1 MAEKDENRKLATTR
15 LLDLLRSQQAG
26 NVEIEEKQGKRGKAD
41 SEAGKK
47 EAEATSPP
55 SPPTAESRSDAPVE
69 DVEKE
74 KTSPPEEQPPV
85 HEKSESVPETS
96 SEKPDI
102 RKEDSATQSADPED
116 EIEQD
121 KAPEPSPTT
130 QSESPSES
138 TTFEASENAE
148 AHAPEKPKFT
158 PSPETQNKLM
168 DLLANME
175 EGEKAPT
182 GTSEADEAGTSTE
195 HEKPSSK
202 SSESDAPDS
211 PVGDESPLEDEL
223 LGTKPIGSYLG
234 KVDETDQ
241 ASEEDI
247 GGEELPPSD
256 PESDEEDP
264 GRKRREARNLLD
276 RRKRFID
283 AEKSKKAT
291 DVIKAQLAEEA
302 REKSG
307 STEIEVDDEG
317 WALPVSA
324 PPDLFEMAESLAPS
338 LQADQFSANLMRRI
352 TKSSRR
358 LCLEVTD
365 KGIRY
370 LQARLGGTSIRVE
383 KFGYL
388 KVPYK
393 LDETTVIRD
402 VRTLTEVAL
411 PRVIGKKGLKKLYT
425 SVYSG
430 QFEGRTHFFQ
440 APSSLGKK
448 DLSELVNW
456 QATKNMNLGD
466 GRGILRYDVHPS
478 ATATGKDHV
487 ILVGADKEKTK
498 QTYSAFRKAGMQIR
512 YTSQLPVLLWNSFKK
527 EYPDQNEQTTILL
540 HMQQSNTTLVVI
552 HKGVLLSTREM
563 SVGVEDFETALEQK
577 VNIDGKSVT
586 LTREEAAKIVTDF
599 GIPRKPAGKIKPH
612 GLTLYRVSIF
622 LRPVIERLTSEIQRS
637 INFFKKQYNEL
648 NWDHIYISGQGGAIP
663 NLSNALQENLG
674 IELSLFNPIRAE
686 NIVYEDEE
694 KTIPYEDLPLYTT
707 LFALLNVPGNDEYNL
722 LPDHI
727 VQDQTLIPYATI
739 SSVAAA
745 VLVPIILLTVVFEQ
759 MRADALQEELIRK
772 EAPLRNISPKTEQY
786 LGYQKD
792 IRILSQY
799 TDFLKTDS
807 LKTQNYLKVMKFL
820 SNVVPEEI
828 RLTGLT
834 IDRELLGGETT
845 TGSEDAATT
854 AMAASNFRDYAQ
866 IVGFVES
873 DPSVADIRLTN
884 FRMNLEKT
892 RAFRNIKL
900 NVKPRD
906 KNQPSRLFFEM
917 DCEF

>member
-1 MAEKDENRKLATTR
+1 MAEKDDNRKLATTR

-26 NVEIEEKQGKRGKAD
+26 NVEIEEKQGKRGKKNREEADQEPETTQQTPATEESLPKREERESPQAEASQTRSDLTAPESSEAKSDTGSD
-41 SEAGKK
+41 SEKDSRKK
-47 EAEATSPP
+47 SAAPDEQDDKIETAP
-55 SPPTAESRSDAPVE
+55 SVREP
-69 DVEKE
+69 EK
-74 KTSPPEEQPPV
+74 KKQTPPE
-85 HEKSESVPETS
+85 
-96 SEKPDI
+96 
-102 RKEDSATQSADPED
+102 
-116 EIEQD
+116 
-121 KAPEPSPTT
+121 SP
-130 QSESPSES
+130 
-138 TTFEASENAE
+138 TFEAGE
-148 AHAPEKPKFT
+148 APETPAPEKPKFS

-168 DLLANME
+168 DLLAGLEHGGSRSAAKDE
-175 EGEKAPT
+175 EEDATATSDPKASAPEPENKQPDTSKGDEEPT
-182 GTSEADEAGTSTE
+182 ADEL
-195 HEKPSSK
+195 
-202 SSESDAPDS
+202 D
-211 PVGDESPLEDEL
+211 
-223 LGTKPIGSYLG
+223 GTKPIGSYLRTP
-234 KVDETDQ
+234 DEPDE
-241 ASEEDI
+241 ASLEDI
-247 GGEELPPSD
+247 GGEALPPTD
-256 PESDEEDP
+256 PESEEGEQ
-264 GRKRREARNLLD
+264 GRERREARNLLD

-302 REKSG
+302 KGKSS

-324 PPDLFEMAESLAPS
+324 SPDLFEMAESLAPS

-358 LCLEVTD
+358 LCLEITD

-370 LQARLGGTSIRVE
+370 LQARMGGTSIRVE

-411 PRVIGKKGLKKLYT
+411 PRVIGKKGLKQLYT
-425 SVYSG
+425 SVYSQ
-430 QFEGRTHFFQ
+430 QFEGKTHFFQ
-440 APSSLGKK
+440 APSALGRK

-466 GRGILRYDVHPS
+466 GRGILRYDVYPS
-478 ATATGKDHV
+478 ATTSGKDHV

-498 QTYSAFRKAGMQIR
+498 QTYSAFRKAGMQVR

-527 EYPDQNEQTTILL
+527 EYPDQAESTTILL

-552 HKGVLLSTREM
+552 HKGILLSTREM
-563 SVGVEDFETALEQK
+563 SVGVEDFEAALEQK
-577 VNIDGKSVT
+577 VNIDGKSVN
-586 LTREEAAKIVTDF
+586 LSRDEASKIVTDF

-648 NWDHIYISGQGGAIP
+648 TWDHIYISGQGGTIP

-674 IELSLFNPIRAE
+674 IEISLFNPIRAE
-686 NIVYEDEE
+686 NIVYEEEE
-694 KTIPYEDLPLYTT
+694 KTIPYEDLPLYAS
-707 LFALLNVPGNDEYNL
+707 LFALLNVPGNDAYNL
-722 LPDHI
+722 LPDKI
-727 VQDQTLIPYATI
+727 VHDQSLIPYATVSSYAAI
-739 SSVAAA
+739 FLVPLIALSVAM
-745 VLVPIILLTVVFEQ
+745 EQ
-759 MRADALQEELIRK
+759 MRAEALQEELIKK

-792 IRILSQY
+792 IRILTQY
-799 TDFLKTDS
+799 SEFLKTDS

-820 SNVVPEEI
+820 SNVVPDEI

-834 IDRELLGGETT
+834 IDRELLGGESKTT
-845 TGSEDAATT
+845 PDAASE
-854 AMAASNFRDYAQ
+854 MALSPSSFRDYAQ
-866 IVGFVES
+866 IAGFVES

-900 NVKPRD
+900 SVKPRD
-906 KNQPSRLFFEM
+906 KNQPNRLFFEM

>member
-1 MAEKDENRKLATTR
+1 MAEKDDNRKLATTR

-26 NVEIEEKQGKRGKAD
+26 NVEIEEKQGKP
-41 SEAGKK
+41 GKK
-47 EAEATSPP
+47 NREDVDKKQEATPTPEKDESQQEKPTNSEPDKVPAPKEQSPIAEEVEP
-55 SPPTAESRSDAPVE
+55 STRSSQEPTAVSE
-69 DVEKE
+69 D
-74 KTSPPEEQPPV
+74 
-85 HEKSESVPETS
+85 
-96 SEKPDI
+96 
-102 RKEDSATQSADPED
+102 DSAAEPPISED
-116 EIEQD
+116 E
-121 KAPEPSPTT
+121 KKPTEAA
-130 QSESPSES
+130 ESPHVTEEEHPPES
-138 TTFEASENAE
+138 TTFEARETPE
-148 AHAPEKPKFT
+148 APAPEKPKFA
-158 PSPETQNKLM
+158 PSLETQNKLM
-168 DLLANME
+168 GLLAHLE
-175 EGEKAPT
+175 EGGKTPAAKEKAEEPDPKPDP
-182 GTSEADEAGTSTE
+182 EASDSATTE
-195 HEKPSSK
+195 TEG
-202 SSESDAPDS
+202 PDT
-211 PVGDESPLEDEL
+211 PVGEEEVGGDEM

-234 KVDETDQ
+234 KVEETDQ
-241 ASEEDI
+241 ESPEGI
-247 GGEELPPSD
+247 GGEELPPTD
-256 PESDEEDP
+256 PESEEEEK
-264 GRKRREARNLLD
+264 GSKRREARNLLD

-302 REKSG
+302 KEKSS

-370 LQARLGGTSIRVE
+370 IQARLGGTSIRVE
-383 KFGYL
+383 KFGYI
-388 KVPYK
+388 KVPFK

-402 VRTLTEVAL
+402 MRTLTEVAL

-425 SVYSG
+425 SVYSQ

-440 APSSLGKK
+440 APSALGRK

-466 GRGILRYDVHPS
+466 GRGILRYDIHPS
-478 ATATGKDHV
+478 ATASGKDHV
-487 ILVGADKEKTK
+487 VLVGADKEKTK
-498 QTYSAFRKAGMQIR
+498 QTYTAFRKAGMQIR

-527 EYPDQNEQTTILL
+527 EYPDQAENTTILL
-540 HMQQSNTTLVVI
+540 HMQQSNTTLAVV

-563 SVGVEDFETALEQK
+563 SVGVEDFEAALEQK
-577 VNIDGKSVT
+577 VNIDGKAVMLS
-586 LTREEAAKIVTDF
+586 REEAGKIVTDF

-648 NWDHIYISGQGGAIP
+648 TWDHIYISGEGGTIP

-674 IELSLFNPIRAE
+674 IEISLFNPIRAE
-686 NIVYEDEE
+686 NIVYDEEE

-722 LPDHI
+722 LPDNI
-727 VQDQTLIPYATI
+727 VHDQTLIPYATV
-739 SSVAAA
+739 SSYAAIF
-745 VLVPIILLTVVFEQ
+745 LVPIIFLTVVFEQ
-759 MRADALQEELIRK
+759 MRADALQEELIKK

-792 IRILSQY
+792 IRILIQY
-799 TDFLKTDS
+799 SEFLKTDS
-807 LKTQNYLKVMKFL
+807 LKTRNYLKVMKFL

-828 RLTGLT
+828 RLTSLT

-845 TGSEDAATT
+845 TTTEDATLST
-854 AMAASNFRDYAQ
+854 LPASSFRDYAQ

-900 NVKPRD
+900 NVNPRD
-906 KNQPSRLFFEM
+906 KNQPNRLFFEM

>member
-26 NVEIEEKQGKRGKAD
+26 DVEIEDKQGKPR
-41 SEAGKK
+41 KK
-47 EAEATSPP
+47 T
-55 SPPTAESRSDAPVE
+55 RE
-69 DVEKE
+69 DV
-74 KTSPPEEQPPV
+74 
-85 HEKSESVPETS
+85 
-96 SEKPDI
+96 
-102 RKEDSATQSADPED
+102 
-116 EIEQD
+116 D
-121 KAPEPSPTT
+121 KAPETTPTPENDKSQQEKPTDSEPEKTPSPEP
-130 QSESPSES
+130 QSPIAEDGAEPPKQTEAAADEDSEPEPAVSDHEHKPGEATGSAKDTEALPHTES
-138 TTFEASENAE
+138 TTFEVNQTPDAP
-148 AHAPEKPKFT
+148 APEKPKFT

-168 DLLANME
+168 DLLSNL
-175 EGEKAPT
+175 EKSGKSQA
-182 GTSEADEAGTSTE
+182 GEADSEESATTRDS
-195 HEKPSSK
+195 EKPMSATPA
-202 SSESDAPDS
+202 EETTSDAPAA
-211 PVGDESPLEDEL
+211 DEEPLDAEM

-234 KVDETDQ
+234 RLEEADEES
-241 ASEEDI
+241 AEEI
-247 GGEELPPSD
+247 GGEELSPTDS
-256 PESDEEDP
+256 EGEEGEL

-302 REKSG
+302 KEKST
-307 STEIEVDDEG
+307 STEIEVDDDG

-324 PPDLFEMAESLAPS
+324 SPDLFEMAESLAPS

-358 LCLEVTD
+358 LCLEITD

-370 LQARLGGTSIRVE
+370 LQARMGGTSIRVE

-388 KVPYK
+388 KVPFK

-411 PRVIGKKGLKKLYT
+411 PRVIGKKGLKRLYT
-425 SVYSG
+425 SVYSQ

-440 APSSLGKK
+440 APSALGKK

-466 GRGILRYDVHPS
+466 GRGILRYDAQPA
-478 ATATGKDHV
+478 ATASGKDHV

-527 EYPDQNEQTTILL
+527 EYPDQVENTTILL
-540 HMQQSNTTLVVI
+540 HMQQSNTTLAVV

-563 SVGVEDFETALEQK
+563 SVGVEDFEAALEQK
-577 VNIDGKSVT
+577 VNIDGKSVL
-586 LTREEAAKIVTDF
+586 LTREEAGKIITDF

-622 LRPVIERLTSEIQRS
+622 LRPVVERLTSEIQRS

-648 NWDHIYISGQGGAIP
+648 TWDRIYISGQGGTIP

-674 IELSLFNPIRAE
+674 IEISLFNPIRAE
-686 NIVYEDEE
+686 NIVYDEEE
-694 KTIPYEDLPLYTT
+694 KTISYEDLPLYTT
-707 LFALLNVPGNDEYNL
+707 LFALLNTPGNDTYNL
-722 LPDHI
+722 LPDNI
-727 VQDQTLIPYATI
+727 VQDQTLIPYATV
-739 SSVAAA
+739 SSYAAIF
-745 VLVPIILLTVVFEQ
+745 LIPIIALTVVLEQ
-759 MRADALQEELIRK
+759 MRAGALQEELIKK

-799 TDFLKTDS
+799 AEFLKTDS
-807 LKTQNYLKVMKFL
+807 LKTRNYLKVMKFL

-845 TGSEDAATT
+845 TTASEDVESAALS
-854 AMAASNFRDYAQ
+854 ASSFRDYAQ
-866 IVGFVES
+866 IAGFVES

-892 RAFRNIKL
+892 QAFRNIKL

-906 KNQPSRLFFEM
+906 KNQPNRLFFEM